1 MLTVSSRADRRHLPV
16 VSSTLRIRFR
26 NLTLLAVCRS
36 LIMHGVCVYY
46 ADRESTRD
54 RRLSRIVVP
63 VAALAALQVM

>member
-1 MLTVSSRADRRHLPV
+1 
-16 VSSTLRIRFR
+16 
-26 NLTLLAVCRS
+26 
-36 LIMHGVCVYY
+36 MHGVCVYY